1 MIRRLGGG
9 AAVLAVLAGCIPEE
23 GPMMLP
29 GRDCMECHSAGG
41 EDDARPWTVAGTI
54 AGTAGAHVTLT
65 DGNGWAFTLRS
76 NRAGNF
82 YTAEGVRLPLRAVS
96 VDGKAMPASEMAATA
111 NQRHP
116 GSCNACHHG
125 GVGGGSVSGD

>member
-1 MIRRLGGG
+1 MTRGG
-9 AAVLAVLAGCIPEE
+9 AALAALLLAGCIPEE

-54 AGTAGAHVTLT
+54 AGREGAHVTIT
-65 DGNGWAFTLRS
+65 DKNGWSFTLRS

-82 YTAEGVRLPLRAVS
+82 YTAEPVALPLRAVS
-96 VDGKAMPASEMAATA
+96 VDGEAMPASEMTATA
-111 NQRHP
+111 TQRHP
-116 GSCNACHHG
+116 GSCNACHDG
-125 GVGGGSVSGD
+125 GVGSGGNVSGD